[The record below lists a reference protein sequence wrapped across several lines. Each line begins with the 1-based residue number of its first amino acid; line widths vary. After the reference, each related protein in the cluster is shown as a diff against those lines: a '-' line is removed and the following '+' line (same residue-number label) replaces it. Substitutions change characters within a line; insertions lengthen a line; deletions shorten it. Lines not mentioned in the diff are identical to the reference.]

1 MLNNTKNIL
10 IVGGTILVIGLLYLA
25 YKKYKKGKDGYSN
38 LVDDMLDKFGNYNIS
53 QFTITNNT
61 STQQNVRL
69 FDAYNNINNTYGS
82 VDSPIKINPN
92 IFYFNQTL
100 LNEPKKVK
108 KIKVLV
114 NSGGMGIQAT
124 QNMTV
129 TCKDA
134 SGRMASESYIP
145 VFSSSQ
151 YQSGV
156 TEFKFDDLILNGE
169 CIVDYVVQPNTT
181 VTLILDYDRN
191 KKSKPFFGNV

>member
-1 MLNNTKNIL
+1 ML
-10 IVGGTILVIGLLYLA
+10 IVGGAILGIGLLYLA

-38 LVDDMLDKFGNYNIS
+38 LVDDMLDKFGNSNIS

-69 FDAYNNINNTYGS
+69 FDAYNNINNPYGGS
-82 VDSPIKINPN
+82 PDSGVVQPITINPN

-100 LNEPKKVK
+100 INEPKKVK

-129 TCKDA
+129 MCKDA
-134 SGRMASESYIP
+134 SGRMASENYIP
-145 VFSSSQ
+145 DFSSSQ

-156 TEFKFDDLILNGE
+156 TEFKFDNLILNGE
-169 CIVDYVVQPNTT
+169 CIIDYVVQPNTT